1 MNINLEKIGNTE
13 GRLTVNVVAED
24 YNEKV
29 TKELKEIGRTRVF
42 PGFRKGHV
50 PFGHIKRI
58 FGQQVTS
65 EVVNDEVFRAVI
77 KYIRENNLNIL
88 GEPLPV
94 EVKHIDFNKETE
106 FTFQYDLGFGPDLEV
121 EIDDKLQIPYY
132 QIEVPED
139 MIKEQD
145 TAFRRRFGTQVDGE
159 EVTDDAVV
167 RGKIAELNEDG
178 SLKEGDDAIRNERG
192 IFTPRYL
199 KDQADL
205 FIGKKVGDKVV
216 FNPAKASGN
225 NPSEVASM
233 LNIDKE
239 AAQGV
244 TADFEFAIE
253 SISVVKPAELNQELF
268 DAAFGKDVVK
278 SEEEYFEAI
287 RKMIS
292 GELQRN
298 AEMLFRNDAEKA
310 ILDKFGNFELPEN
323 FLKRWLVA
331 RDEKLTAEN
340 IDEEYAKSAKGI
352 KSQIIQDR
360 LIRKFNIKVEDDDVH
375 NYAKMVAAQQFA
387 QYGMVGLSDE
397 MISSYADRLLKDKNY
412 SGRFVDDITDD
423 RLFRA
428 IKDAA
433 KIKEKKVT
441 LDEFRKIAAEANNA

>member
-1 MNINLEKIGNTE
+1 MDINLERIGNTE

-29 TKELKEIGRTRVF
+29 TKELKEIGKTKMF

-50 PFGHIKRI
+50 PFGHIKRF

-65 EVVNDEVFRAVI
+65 EVVNDLVFRAVI
-77 KYIRENNLNIL
+77 DYIRNNKLNIL

-106 FTFQYDLGFGPDLEV
+106 FTFQYDLGFGPDIDI
-121 EIDDKLQIPYY
+121 EIDNKTQIPYY
-132 QIEVPED
+132 LIEVPQEMVD
-139 MIKEQD
+139 EQD
-145 TAFRRRFGTQVDGE
+145 TAFRRRFGSQVDGE

-167 RGKIAELNEDG
+167 RGTISELNEDG
-178 SLKEGDDAIRNERG
+178 TIKEGNDVIHTDRG

-199 KDQADL
+199 KEQADL
-205 FIGKKVGDKVV
+205 FIGKKVGDKVA
-216 FNPAKASGN
+216 FNPMKASGN

-239 AAQGV
+239 TAQGV
-244 TADFEFAIE
+244 TSDFEFDIA
-253 SISVVKPAELNQELF
+253 SISVIKPAELNQELF
-268 DAAFGKDVVK
+268 DSAFGKDVVK

-298 AEMLFRNDAEKA
+298 AEMMFRNDAQKA
-310 ILDKFGNFELPEN
+310 IIEKYGNFELPET

-340 IDEEYAKSAKGI
+340 IDEEYSKSSEGI
-352 KSQIIQDR
+352 KWQILQDR
-360 LIRKFNIKVEDDDVH
+360 LIHKFGIKVEDNDVR

-397 MISSYADRLLKDKNY
+397 MISNYADRMLNDKNY
-412 SGRFVDDITDD
+412 SSRFVDDITDD

-441 LDEFRKIAAEANNA
+441 LDEFRKIAAETNA